1 MSKHSTLSIGGK
13 KPKTDAKATGTP
25 HLPENEK
32 RLSLE
37 QQRAQHAWERAGD
50 GVQQFNVQQFKKYT
64 NVAKAVPGLIMN
76 SGLMQVLAFL
86 NGKGGQHQLL
96 AEHLRD
102 WLHRQHSLPKEFK
115 PCMEEL
121 MKSEPRDFQLISAEA
136 LAWLK
141 WLRQMADARTG
152 GEE

>member
-1 MSKHSTLSIGGK
+1 MSKHSTLSIADNQQ
-13 KPKTDAKATGTP
+13 KTAAGRNGNP
-25 HLPENEK
+25 PPPERAK

-50 GVQQFNVQQFKKYT
+50 GVQRFGKYYT

-86 NGKGGQHQLL
+86 NGKDGQHQLL

-102 WLHRQHSLPKEFK
+102 WLCRQHELPKDFE
-115 PCMEEL
+115 PCMEAL
-121 MKSEPRDFQLISAEA
+121 MHSDPRDFQLVTAEA

-152 GEE
+152 EEK

>member
-1 MSKHSTLSIGGK
+1 MSKHPTLSIGGK
-13 KPKTDAKATGTP
+13 NPKTAAKATGTAQV
-25 HLPENEK
+25 PENEK

-37 QQRAQHAWERAGD
+37 QQRAQHAWEMAGD
-50 GVQQFNVQQFKKYT
+50 GVQQFKKDYT
-64 NVAKAVPGLIMN
+64 NVAKAVPSLIMN

-86 NGKGGQHQLL
+86 NGKDGQHKLL

-102 WLHRQHSLPKEFK
+102 WLHRQHELPKDFN
-115 PCMEEL
+115 PCMKTL
-121 MKSEPRDFQLISAEA
+121 MKSEPRDFQLVTAEA

-141 WLRQMADARTG
+141 WLRQMSDARTG